1 MPGMLCHLLVDV
13 EAVVVVDTVVVVV
26 DTVVVV
32 VDTVVVV
39 VDCLAATRAAISSAG
54 RQETSKTESRLFSS
68 MTQII

>member
-1 MPGMLCHLLVDV
+1 MLCHLLDV
-13 EAVVVVDTVVVVV
+13 EAVVVDTVVVVV

-54 RQETSKTESRLFSS
+54 RQETSKTESRLFLS
-68 MTQII
+68 MTHII

>member
-1 MPGMLCHLLVDV
+1 MLCHLLVDV
-13 EAVVVVDTVVVVV
+13 EAVVVV

-54 RQETSKTESRLFSS
+54 RQETSKTESRLLSS
-68 MTQII
+68 MTHII

>member
-1 MPGMLCHLLVDV
+1 MLCHLLDV
-13 EAVVVVDTVVVVV
+13 EAVVV

-68 MTQII
+68 MTHII

>member
-13 EAVVVVDTVVVVV
+13 EAVVI
-26 DTVVVV
+26 

>member
-13 EAVVVVDTVVVVV
+13 EAVVVV

-68 MTQII
+68 MTHII

>member
-13 EAVVVVDTVVVVV
+13 EAVVVV

-54 RQETSKTESRLFSS
+54 RQETSKTESRLLSS
-68 MTQII
+68 MTHII